1 MIDLIY
7 SKIIQILR
15 QKKPP
20 NQIDLGGSYF
30 V

>member
-7 SKIIQILR
+7 SKIIQILG

-20 NQIDLGGSYF
+20 NRIDLGGSYF